1 MVFSKFLSNF
11 KDLLTPSD
19 DEKINLVQNN
29 NITTDFFMTEK
40 GEKIVSFVHGE
51 ALDWQVVN

>member
-1 MVFSKFLSNF
+1 MALSFMVSLSI
-11 KDLLTPSD
+11 K
-19 DEKINLVQNN
+19 KIKTVQKN
-29 NITTDFFMTEK
+29 NIPADFFMTEK